1 MGFESV
7 RLATEDCCMSSLHQ
21 EDLFRKQAIEALS
34 RKTPGRPI
42 CLMPQPWIWLGV
54 LVCLLFVSAA
64 VFAGSAEYARK
75 ESVQGWLV
83 SKAGIIR
90 VSARNSAVI
99 REIARQPGDVVA
111 AGDPLVYLSS
121 DATLADGNSQSEEII
136 SQLRQE
142 VLEVDKQLELSQHE
156 QNIEEASLRQQFDR
170 LDGAVVTLASR
181 LADQKRRLALSTE
194 KLRRLESALARG
206 AVSEWDVFSQKEETG
221 VVALDLRRLEQ
232 EITDQQGER
241 ELLKS
246 RRDSVANQS
255 GFQRS
260 DLRARRGQLL
270 QKIAAQESSRL
281 FVLKSPVSGVV
292 ASVEVHDGYSV
303 TPQQLLVTVVP
314 QGAELVAEVFVPS
327 RAAGFIRPGQSVRI
341 AYDAFPQERFGS
353 FDGRVSRV
361 SEYVL
366 LPGEIP
372 QTFSIREATYK
383 TQVSL
388 ASSSIETSA
397 GTAMLRPGM
406 LLSADIILEKRNL
419 VDWLLEP
426 LRLRRR
432 SGQ

>member
-1 MGFESV
+1 MGFEAV
-7 RLATEDCCMSSLHQ
+7 LLAAEDCGMSLLHQ

-42 CLMPQPWIWLGV
+42 CLMPQPWIWLGL
-54 LVCLLFVSAA
+54 LVCLLFVSAG
-64 VFAGSAEYARK
+64 VFAGSTEYARK

-90 VSARNSAVI
+90 VSARSSAVI
-99 REIARQPGDVVA
+99 REIARRPGDVVA

-121 DATLADGNSQSEEII
+121 DATLADGTSQSEEIL

-142 VLEVDKQLELSQHE
+142 VLEVDKQLELSKNE
-156 QNIEEASLRQQFDR
+156 QRIEEDSLRQQ
-170 LDGAVVTLASR
+170 LDSLEEAVVSLGSR
-181 LADQKRRLALSTE
+181 LADQERRLALSTE
-194 KLRRLESALARG
+194 KSRRLETALVTG
-206 AVSEWDVFSQKEETG
+206 AVSEWDVINQKEETG

-232 EITDQQGER
+232 EIVNQQGER
-241 ELLKS
+241 ALLKS
-246 RRDSVANQS
+246 RRESVANRS
-255 GFQRS
+255 SIQRS
-260 DLRARRGQLL
+260 DLRARHRQLS
-270 QKIAAQESSRL
+270 QKIAAQESARL
-281 FVLKSPVSGVV
+281 IVLKSPVSGVI

-303 TPQQLLVTVVP
+303 TPDQMLMTVVP

-341 AYDAFPQERFGS
+341 AYDAFPQEKFGT

-383 TQVSL
+383 TQVVL

-406 LLSADIILEKRNL
+406 LLSADIVLEKRNL